1 MESWGGDIAESWRT
15 QVSRTVQQSRSS
27 RARRDDVRVRLLTL
41 LGAAVAAAALLA
53 AFAGSASALASAP
66 QGPAGLAF
74 YNPPAKLPAGAHG
87 TLIWAR
93 RAGGLVPLRNASH
106 TKLVLYKSR
115 TPQGDVD
122 AVSGSVSLPK
132 GKPPPGGW
140 PVITYAHGT
149 TGTADI
155 CAPSRVHAGAPAAPY
170 ILYVNGELND
180 WLKAGYAVVR
190 TDYQGLGTPG
200 PHPFLIGKSEGRG
213 VLDIV
218 RAARQL
224 YPSIGHRYLIAGHSQ
239 GGHAALFA
247 AGEAASWTPELNLRG
262 TVAYAPASHLLQQ
275 AKALSALTSPSS
287 LTALATL
294 IVKGATTASPNVIPD
309 RLLSQQ
315 VRQFYPLVDQTCL
328 SQLAQSRR
336 LGGIAPAKL
345 VRDGANRNPI
355 YRVLGNQNPAVT
367 TAAPIFIAQGTA
379 DTTVFPQ
386 FTTALSNE
394 LKGLGDRVR
403 YQLFH
408 GVDHGSIVNA
418 AEGDVL
424 PWFEMRLPPGH

>member
-1 MESWGGDIAESWRT
+1 MEEP
-15 QVSRTVQQSRSS
+15 VPRTVQYARSFQPRSRVAGRS
-27 RARRDDVRVRLLTL
+27 RTSKLLL
-41 LGAAVAAAALLA
+41 AATAAALLLA
-53 AFAGSASALASAP
+53 GFASSASAHFR
-66 QGPAGLAF
+66 QGPPGLAF
-74 YNPPAKLPAGAHG
+74 YTPPKQLPVGAHG

-93 RAGGLVPLRNASH
+93 TAGGLVPLQSAAK

-115 TPQGDVD
+115 TPQGNVDV
-122 AVSGSVSLPK
+122 VSGSVSIPK
-132 GKPPPGGW
+132 GTPPKGGW

-155 CAPSRVHAGAPAAPY
+155 CAPSRVHNGAPAEPY
-170 ILYVNGELND
+170 ITYVDNQLNAWVD
-180 WLKAGYAVVR
+180 AGYAVVR

-200 PHPFLIGKSEGRG
+200 PHPYLIGKSEGRS

-224 YPSIGHRYLIAGHSQ
+224 FPGIGKRFLIAGHSQ

-247 AGEAASWTPELNLRG
+247 AGEASTWTPDLTLRG

-275 AKALSALTSPSS
+275 AKALPALTSPSP

-294 IVKGATTASPNVIPD
+294 VVQGATTASPNVIPS
-309 RLLSQQ
+309 RLLSHQ
-315 VRQFYPLVDQTCL
+315 VRHFYPLANQTCL
-328 SQLAQSRR
+328 SQLAQTRR
-336 LGGIAPAKL
+336 LGGIAPADL
-345 VRDGANRNPI
+345 IRSGANKNPI
-355 YRVLGNQNPAVT
+355 YRVLGNQNPDVT
-367 TAAPIFIAQGTA
+367 TAAPIFLAQGTA

-408 GVDHGSIVNA
+408 GVDHSGIVSA

-424 PWFEMRLPPGH
+424 PWFEMRLPPGG